1 MFNASAGIPSMVVVG
16 PDGQVKLSTVLTYKV
31 DKYLKELTTGAWT
44 PKNNGERITIDGDH
58 GKLVAY
64 LQKPELSEGQ
74 TCPMVIQEYFDH
86 GFSQNIYRT
95 TDIVS
100 RFLIKQLKK

>member
-44 PKNNGERITIDGDH
+44 PKNNGERITIDGDDSRI
-58 GKLVAY
+58 LRPWI
-64 LQKPELSEGQ
+64 LPEHIPHNRHRIEI
-74 TCPMVIQEYFDH
+74 PD
-86 GFSQNIYRT
+86 
-95 TDIVS
+95 
-100 RFLIKQLKK
+100 

>member
-64 LQKPELSEGQ
+64 LQKPELSQGQ
-74 TCPMVIQEYFDH
+74 KCPMVIID
-86 GFSQNIYRT
+86 GSCRRIAR
-95 TDIVS
+95 
-100 RFLIKQLKK
+100 

>member
-1 MFNASAGIPSMVVVG
+1 MVVVG

-64 LQKPELSEGQ
+64 LQKPELSQGQ
-74 TCPMVIQEYFDH
+74 KCPMVIIDGSCRRIARRCHTRQHH
-86 GFSQNIYRT
+86 GETI
-95 TDIVS
+95 
-100 RFLIKQLKK
+100 